1 MKRCN
6 KERKEGF
13 MLGVEGN
20 VVDVREEDREFIRAL
35 MLISPEKKI
44 LLQGILIGM
53 DLQESQETME
63 KHSQN
68 AESISK

>member
-1 MKRCN
+1 
-6 KERKEGF
+6 
-13 MLGVEGN
+13 MLGVERN

-53 DLQESQETME
+53 DLQESQGAMG
-63 KHSQN
+63 KHSQDEESRQLSIF
-68 AESISK
+68 ADMESISK

>member
-1 MKRCN
+1 
-6 KERKEGF
+6 
-13 MLGVEGN
+13 MLGAEKN
-20 VVDVREEDREFIRAL
+20 VVDVREEDRDFIRAL

-53 DLQESQETME
+53 HLQESQETTE

-68 AESISK
+68 EEARQLSIFADTESISK